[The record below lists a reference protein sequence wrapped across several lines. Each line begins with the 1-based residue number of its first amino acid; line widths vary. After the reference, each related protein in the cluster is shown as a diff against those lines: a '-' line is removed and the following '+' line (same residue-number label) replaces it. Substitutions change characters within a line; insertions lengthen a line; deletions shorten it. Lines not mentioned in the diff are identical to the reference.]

1 MFDPNDQNTLQ
12 TLYNPA
18 SHSHSNHPSD
28 ANPPLDTL
36 KQYPRSSRKPRS
48 RVLWGGLA
56 FLTLVLL
63 CVVGALFLR
72 NSPNYFPPTLAQ
84 QIPVLAFFLTG
95 LGGILALVLLLGIF
109 RRTPLRKPLA
119 WTIGLFLL
127 TLVATVAL
135 WGILVHPYVSMT
147 RTSFVRASVNLNN
160 GETLHLQNPADGV
173 TQILCIGVDQK
184 CQTENGAPAALNHG
198 IRVLP
203 GQSVT
208 ITFDTDGTYHLTSET
223 TPGMNLTVD
232 VSTPVDNGD
241 YGG

>member
-1 MFDPNDQNTLQ
+1 MFDPNDQNTQQ

-18 SHSHSNHPSD
+18 SHSHSNYLSH

-36 KQYPRSSRKPRS
+36 KQYPRPSRKPRS
-48 RVLWGGLA
+48 RVLWGGLT
-56 FLTLVLL
+56 FLTLLL
-63 CVVGALFLR
+63 FFIVGAISLR

-84 QIPVLAFFLTG
+84 QISVQALLLTG
-95 LGGILALVLLLGIF
+95 LGGILALGLLLGTF

-127 TLVATVAL
+127 TLVATGVL

-147 RTSFVRASVNLNN
+147 RTSFVRASVSLNT

-173 TQILCIGVDQK
+173 TQTLCIGVDQK
-184 CQTENGAPAALNHG
+184 CQPENGAPAALNHG

-203 GQSVT
+203 GQSIT
-208 ITFDTDGTYHLTSET
+208 ITFDTDGTYHLTSSS
-223 TPGMNLTVD
+223 TPGMNLSID
-232 VSTPVDNGD
+232 VSTPDDSGVS
-241 YGG
+241 

>member
-1 MFDPNDQNTLQ
+1 MFDPNDQHTLQ
-12 TLYNPA
+12 THSDPA
-18 SHSHSNHPSD
+18 SHSRLNYSSH
-28 ANPPLDTL
+28 ANPPSDTL
-36 KQYPRSSRKPRS
+36 KQYPRPSRKPRS
-48 RVLWGGLA
+48 RVLWGCLA

-63 CVVGALFLR
+63 CVVGAIFLR
-72 NSPNYFPPTLAQ
+72 NSPNYFPPILAQ
-84 QIPVLAFFLTG
+84 QISVQAFFFTG
-95 LGGILALVLLLGIF
+95 LGAILALVLLLGIF
-109 RRTPLRKPLA
+109 RRTPLRKPLV

-147 RTSFVRASVNLNN
+147 RTSFIRASVSLNN
-160 GETLHLQNPADGV
+160 GEALHLQNPADGV

-184 CQTENGAPAALNHG
+184 CQPENGAPAALNHG

-223 TPGMNLTVD
+223 TPGMNLSVD
-232 VSTPVDNGD
+232 VSTPDD
-241 YGG
+241 SGGY